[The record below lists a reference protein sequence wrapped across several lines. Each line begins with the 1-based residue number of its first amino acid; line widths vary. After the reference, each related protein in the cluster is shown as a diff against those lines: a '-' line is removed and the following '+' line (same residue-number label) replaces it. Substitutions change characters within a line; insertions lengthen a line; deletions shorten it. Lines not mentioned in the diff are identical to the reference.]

1 MGPRMR
7 TQAKSV
13 ETEEVGEG
21 RKTAVEQQESRLASK
36 LVDTRWR
43 EALEISTG
51 LRYAQA
57 RPTRDQTTYRL

>member
-1 MGPRMR
+1 MR

-13 ETEEVGEG
+13 ETEVETEG
-21 RKTAVEQQESRLASK
+21 RKTAVDAQHQESRLAGK

-43 EALEISTG
+43 EALEINTG

-57 RPTRDQTTYRL
+57 RTK